1 MMRRYILG
9 IIFLMGLTSGPSF
22 ALENARYVTL
32 HSGATAD
39 GDGTPIPVD
48 GFNVLGLDIAITNT
62 ATVTVKGRSSLT
74 GNYSDVNCHSRAANT
89 STSAATASAN
99 FQCSVSGLKD
109 VKATISGCSS
119 CTVSVK
125 GQLTTASSIGGVSA
139 AIDQLSIIWPGEDQ
153 ANNVIRVEH
162 QYSRGLAAGAD
173 TLIKTGSGYLHS
185 LTCWG
190 SDAAATAGDIAIRDA
205 IGAGAGTVILDYQVA
220 AALAVPQNWVLD
232 IPFTTGLYIDFTTTA
247 DVTCTVSYR

>member
-1 MMRRYILG
+1 MKIYIIGL
-9 IIFLMGLTSGPSF
+9 FVLMTMIGAMSEGYAQVGHGSG
-22 ALENARYVTL
+22 
-32 HSGATAD
+32 G
-39 GDGTPIPVD
+39 
-48 GFNVLGLDIAITNT
+48 
-62 ATVTVKGRSSLT
+62 GRSFTLDT
-74 GNYSDVNCHSRAANT
+74 
-89 STSAATASAN
+89 
-99 FQCSVSGLKD
+99 L
-109 VKATISGCSS
+109 
-119 CTVSVK
+119 
-125 GQLTTASSIGGVSA
+125 
-139 AIDQLSIIWPGEDQ
+139 LSGEDQ
-153 ANNVIRVEH
+153 TNNVIRVEH